1 MNTLEVTGKFYPLG
15 RSQCLPVTV
24 LMTASDGL
32 RIIDLSNQLLAVT
45 DVSQIQVAEKLA
57 SVPREI
63 SLYDQGLVVVD
74 STPAVDVWIASNS
87 QQNKVSKLENSK
99 STVLICAVLVPVFLF
114 AFFKYLIPGSAI
126 LFADYVPESIV
137 NIASKHTLSAL
148 DNSILSD
155 TSLNDET
162 QNSYQNMWRDIISKI
177 DIPTQFDI
185 QFRQSDTMGANAF
198 ALPNGTIVI
207 TDELVKLIGDNHD
220 LLTAILLH
228 EIGHVEHKHSMRLI
242 SEALAT
248 SIAVNYFFADLGG
261 LVEFFA
267 GVSNTVVQ
275 NQFSRKLEWEA
286 DNYALSKL
294 VALGMD
300 RESFAKAM
308 QKLAVTLPKESK
320 LTLWLQS
327 HPSMQ
332 SRIDNA
338 KEKHVD

>member
-1 MNTLEVTGKFYPLG
+1 MNALQVTGKFYPLG

-24 LMTASDGL
+24 LMSNSNGL
-32 RIIDLSNQLLAVT
+32 RIVDQSNEILAET
-45 DVSQIQVAEKLA
+45 DASQIQVSEKLA

-74 STPAVDVWIASNS
+74 STPAVDTWLVSNS
-87 QQNKVSKLENSK
+87 MQNKVSKLESSK
-99 STVLICAVLVPVFLF
+99 STVLLCTVLVPIFLYV
-114 AFFKYLIPGSAI
+114 FFKYLIPGSAI
-126 LFADYVPESIV
+126 LFADYVPENLV

-155 TSLNDET
+155 TSLDDDT
-162 QNSYQNMWRDIISKI
+162 QNSYQTMWHEIISKI
-177 DIPTQFDI
+177 DVPTQFDI
-185 QFRQSDTMGANAF
+185 QFRQSEAMGANAF
-198 ALPNGTIVI
+198 ALPNGTIII
-207 TDELVKLIGDNHD
+207 TDELVELIGDNHD

-275 NQFSRKLEWEA
+275 NQFSQKLEWEA
-286 DNYALSKL
+286 DNYALSQL
-294 VALGMD
+294 DALGLD
-300 RESFAKAM
+300 RENFASAM
-308 QKLAVTLPKESK
+308 QKLAETLPKESK
-320 LTLWLQS
+320 LTLLLQS
-327 HPSMQ
+327 HPSIQ
-332 SRIDNA
+332 ARIDNA
-338 KEKHVD
+338 RGE